1 MLVRVPASSGNL
13 GPGFDALAVA
23 LNLYVE
29 VRLELSD
36 SFSITSEGFGAG
48 RFDDERHLGAVV
60 ASRILGHTN
69 FSMHVNSAIP
79 LSRGLGSSAALAL
92 AAAAAAGANDPLA
105 IATEVDGHAENAAAS
120 LLGGLVVASV
130 DERDGITVRPL
141 ALDDQWRFVVV
152 IPDEELATVDAR
164 RVLPSSVP
172 FADAVH
178 NLSAMG
184 FLIAGL
190 ADHHGFVAS
199 AMDDNLHQP
208 YRMSL
213 LPFAEPLLATLREA
227 GAAGSCWSGAGS
239 TMLGLCLPDTAHD
252 VAVAAREFLAARSVP
267 GTVLTLE
274 ADRTGLVVL

>member
-1 MLVRVPASSGNL
+1 MLVRVPASSANL

-29 VRLELSD
+29 VSLELSD
-36 SFSITSEGFGAG
+36 SFSISSEGFGAG
-48 RFDDERHLGAVV
+48 RFDDERHLGALV
-60 ASRILGHTN
+60 ASRVLGHSN

-92 AAAAAAGANDPLA
+92 AAAAAAGASDPLA

-130 DERDGITVRPL
+130 HQRDGIIVRPL
-141 ALDDQWRFVVV
+141 ALDDQWHFVVV
-152 IPDEELATVDAR
+152 VPDQELATVDAR

-172 FADAVH
+172 FSDAVH
-178 NLSAMG
+178 NLSALG

-190 ADHHGFVAS
+190 ADHHSFVPS

-227 GAAGSCWSGAGS
+227 GASGSCWSGAGS
-239 TMLGLCLPDTAHD
+239 TMLALCLSESLHD
-252 VAVAAREFLAARSVP
+252 VALAAREFLATHSVP
-267 GTVLTLE
+267 GTVLSLE